1 MIHRRDEFRGA
12 QATIDKVHQLAKD
25 GKINLFTQYQMASVK
40 GDKNLE
46 SIDIKHDNNEIKN
59 LKTDYVLGFFG
70 LIMQLGP
77 IANWGLN
84 IDKKT
89 IEVDT
94 EKFETNQ
101 KGIYAVGDI
110 CNYPGKLKLI
120 LSGFHEGALAAR
132 ACFKLARP
140 NEKYRFEFTTSSKT
154 IKERLGVKKVIELYS
169 ANTPNGKKISI
180 MLEEIGYEYKVINID
195 LNKGDQFK
203 PEFKKISPFSK
214 IPVIIDQDN
223 NKNIFESGAILMYL
237 AEQSG
242 KFYDTKDRLEI
253 NQWLMAQMG
262 YVGPMLG
269 QHHQFHHYNPGK
281 SQFGEERYFKIS
293 KRIYEELDERL
304 SKSRFL
310 AGENYTIADIGTFPW
325 IARHEWHDIGLKNYK
340 NLTRWY
346 VEISEREA
354 VKKGFKFMNKD
365 EVPPKP

>member
-1 MIHRRDEFRGA
+1 
-12 QATIDKVHQLAKD
+12 
-25 GKINLFTQYQMASVK
+25 
-40 GDKNLE
+40 
-46 SIDIKHDNNEIKN
+46 
-59 LKTDYVLGFFG
+59 
-70 LIMQLGP
+70 
-77 IANWGLN
+77 
-84 IDKKT
+84 
-89 IEVDT
+89 
-94 EKFETNQ
+94 
-101 KGIYAVGDI
+101 
-110 CNYPGKLKLI
+110 
-120 LSGFHEGALAAR
+120 
-132 ACFKLARP
+132 
-140 NEKYRFEFTTSSKT
+140 
-154 IKERLGVKKVIELYS
+154 
-169 ANTPNGKKISI
+169 

-203 PEFKKISPFSK
+203 PEFKKISPLSK

-293 KRIYEELDERL
+293 KRIYEELDARL

-354 VKKGFKFMNKD
+354 VKMGFKFMNKD

>member
-1 MIHRRDEFRGA
+1 M
-12 QATIDKVHQLAKD
+12 
-25 GKINLFTQYQMASVK
+25 
-40 GDKNLE
+40 
-46 SIDIKHDNNEIKN
+46 
-59 LKTDYVLGFFG
+59 
-70 LIMQLGP
+70 
-77 IANWGLN
+77 
-84 IDKKT
+84 
-89 IEVDT
+89 
-94 EKFETNQ
+94 
-101 KGIYAVGDI
+101 
-110 CNYPGKLKLI
+110 
-120 LSGFHEGALAAR
+120 
-132 ACFKLARP
+132 
-140 NEKYRFEFTTSSKT
+140 
-154 IKERLGVKKVIELYS
+154 IELYS

-180 MLEEIGYEYKVINID
+180 MLEEIGYKYKVINID

-203 PEFKKISPFSK
+203 PEFKKISPLSK

>member
-1 MIHRRDEFRGA
+1 
-12 QATIDKVHQLAKD
+12 
-25 GKINLFTQYQMASVK
+25 
-40 GDKNLE
+40 
-46 SIDIKHDNNEIKN
+46 
-59 LKTDYVLGFFG
+59 
-70 LIMQLGP
+70 
-77 IANWGLN
+77 
-84 IDKKT
+84 
-89 IEVDT
+89 
-94 EKFETNQ
+94 
-101 KGIYAVGDI
+101 
-110 CNYPGKLKLI
+110 
-120 LSGFHEGALAAR
+120 
-132 ACFKLARP
+132 
-140 NEKYRFEFTTSSKT
+140 
-154 IKERLGVKKVIELYS
+154 
-169 ANTPNGKKISI
+169 

-203 PEFKKISPFSK
+203 PEFKKISPLSK

-223 NKNIFESGAILMYL
+223 NKNIFESGAILIYL

-281 SQFGEERYFKIS
+281 SQFGEERYFKIT

-304 SKSRFL
+304 SKSKFL